1 MDIPFIDLDAQEK
14 VIGKKLEGA
23 VETVLQ
29 HKKFINGPEVSV
41 FEESL
46 AKFANVNNAITCGS
60 GTDALLL
67 PLMAIGVGEGDAV
80 FVPSFTFVATAEVV
94 SLLKATPFFVD
105 VDMKTFNI
113 DPEIFIEL
121 NESIQ
126 SEVLQLLSIDSLI
139 KIIKRLESDNAIKIL
154 ENLSKEVK
162 EKVLEKLPPK
172 DKFLLQE
179 GLSYPEDSAARI
191 MQREFTAVPSNWT
204 VGQTIDYLRENK
216 DLPEE
221 FLEIFIVDNEFKP
234 IGTVPSSRVLRTSR
248 DLKMNSIMREMP
260 VLISVNMDKEEVG
273 LTFENYNLV
282 SAGVVNKENKLV
294 GMITADDVVTVVQE
308 EAEED
313 ALRLAGVGDEEI
325 TDSVMLKTKRRF
337 NWLLLNLFTA
347 LLATWVIS
355 FFGASIEQM
364 VALAFLMPIVAS
376 MGGNAGMQTLAVTI
390 RAIATKELSKSNFNR
405 VVGKEFLIGIL
416 NGIIFAIITAIIV
429 QLWFK
434 ELNLSILIGISMV
447 LNMIV
452 AGLFGI
458 LVPVSLKKLNI
469 DPALASSV
477 FVTTITDVIGFL
489 SFLGLGSFYFL
500 N

>member
-1 MDIPFIDLDAQEK
+1 MALLKSTGNKKVNLDFNKE
-14 VIGKKLEGA
+14 
-23 VETVLQ
+23 
-29 HKKFINGPEVSV
+29 FINIFSDNI
-41 FEESL
+41 
-46 AKFANVNNAITCGS
+46 KNKNVNFINQT
-60 GTDALLL
+60 
-67 PLMAIGVGEGDAV
+67 
-80 FVPSFTFVATAEVV
+80 
-94 SLLKATPFFVD
+94 LKDLHEADIANLIENLNPDTRT
-105 VDMKTFNI
+105 KLIEIESFNI
-113 DPEIFIEL
+113 EPEIFIEL
-121 NESIQ
+121 NESVQ

-139 KIIKRLESDNAIKIL
+139 KIIKRLESDDAIKIL
-154 ENLSKEVK
+154 ENLTLDTKEL
-162 EKVLEKLPPK
+162 VLEKLPPK

-204 VGQTIDYLRENK
+204 VGQTIDYLREDK

-221 FLEIFIVDNEFKP
+221 FLEIFIVDNDFKP

-248 DLKMNSIMREMP
+248 DSKMNSIMSEMP
-260 VLISVNMDKEEVG
+260 VLISVNMDQEEVG
-273 LTFENYNLV
+273 HTFENYNLV

-434 ELNLSILIGISMV
+434 DINLSILIGISMI

>member
-1 MDIPFIDLDAQEK
+1 M
-14 VIGKKLEGA
+14 
-23 VETVLQ
+23 
-29 HKKFINGPEVSV
+29 
-41 FEESL
+41 
-46 AKFANVNNAITCGS
+46 
-60 GTDALLL
+60 
-67 PLMAIGVGEGDAV
+67 
-80 FVPSFTFVATAEVV
+80 
-94 SLLKATPFFVD
+94 SLLKSTGNKKVNLDFNKEFINTFSEKIENGNIEFINQTLKDLHEAD
-105 VDMKTFNI
+105 VANLIENLNPETRVKLIELESFNI
-113 DPEIFIEL
+113 NPEIFIEL

-126 SEVLQLLSIDSLI
+126 SEVLQLLSTDSVI
-139 KIIKRLESDNAIKIL
+139 KIIKRSESDNAIKIL
-154 ENLSKEVK
+154 ENLEIDTK

-172 DKFLLQE
+172 DKFLLEE

-204 VGQTIDYLRENK
+204 VGQTIDYLREDK

-248 DLKMNSIMREMP
+248 DLKMNSIMTEMS
-260 VLISVNMDKEEVG
+260 VLIPANMDQEEVG
-273 LTFENYNLV
+273 QTFENYNLV
-282 SAGVVNKENKLV
+282 SAGVVNKNNKLV

-313 ALRLAGVGDEEI
+313 VLRLAGVGDEEI

-355 FFGASIEQM
+355 NFGASIEQM

-390 RAIATKELSKSNFNR
+390 RAIAKKELSKSNFNR

-416 NGIIFAIITAIIV
+416 NGIIFAIITAVIV

-434 ELNLSILIGISMV
+434 EFNLSLLIGISMI

>member
-1 MDIPFIDLDAQEK
+1 MSLIKSIGGKNVNFDFNKEFLSIFSDKIKSSDL
-14 VIGKKLEGA
+14 
-23 VETVLQ
+23 
-29 HKKFINGPEVSV
+29 KFINQTLEDLHPSDVANLIENLSSETRAKLIEI
-41 FEESL
+41 EE
-46 AKFANVNNAITCGS
+46 F
-60 GTDALLL
+60 D
-67 PLMAIGVGEGDAV
+67 
-80 FVPSFTFVATAEVV
+80 
-94 SLLKATPFFVD
+94 
-105 VDMKTFNI
+105 I
-113 DPEIFIEL
+113 DPEIFVEI

-126 SEVLQLLSIDSLI
+126 TEILQLLSSDSI
-139 KIIKRLESDNAIKIL
+139 AKIIKRLESDNAISII
-154 ENLSKEVK
+154 ENLNI
-162 EKVLEKLPPK
+162 EKKNSVLDKLPPK
-172 DKFLLQE
+172 DRFLLEE

-191 MQREFTAVPSNWT
+191 MQREFTAVPSDWS
-204 VGQTIDYLRENK
+204 VGQTIDYLRESK

-221 FLEIFIVDNEFKP
+221 FLEIFVVDNEFKP
-234 IGTVPSSRVLRTSR
+234 IGIVPSSRVLRTPR
-248 DLKMNSIMREMP
+248 EKKMNSIMREMP

-273 LTFENYNLV
+273 HAFENYNLV
-282 SAGVVNKENKLV
+282 SAGVVNKNNKLV

-313 ALRLAGVGDEEI
+313 VLRLAGVGDEEI
-325 TDSVMLKTKRRF
+325 TDSVLIKTKRRF

-355 FFGASIEQM
+355 LFGASIEQM

-390 RAIATKELSKSNFNR
+390 RAIATKELSSGNFNKI
-405 VVGKEFLIGIL
+405 VGKEFLIGIL
-416 NGIIFAIITAIIV
+416 NGIIFAIITAVIV
-429 QLWFK
+429 QFWFQ
-434 ELNLSILIGISMV
+434 ELKLSLLIGISMV

-458 LVPVSLKKLNI
+458 LVPVSLKKVNI

-489 SFLGLGSFYFL
+489 SFLGIGSYFFL

>member
-1 MDIPFIDLDAQEK
+1 MTLPKSGEAKKVNLDFNKEFITTFTQNIESRN
-14 VIGKKLEGA
+14 V
-23 VETVLQ
+23 
-29 HKKFINGPEVSV
+29 KFINQTLKDLHEADVANLIENLNPDTRNKLIEI
-41 FEESL
+41 ES
-46 AKFANVNNAITCGS
+46 
-60 GTDALLL
+60 
-67 PLMAIGVGEGDAV
+67 
-80 FVPSFTFVATAEVV
+80 
-94 SLLKATPFFVD
+94 
-105 VDMKTFNI
+105 FNI

-204 VGQTIDYLRENK
+204 VGQTIDYLREDK

-221 FLEIFIVDNEFKP
+221 FLEIFIVDNDFKP

-325 TDSVMLKTKRRF
+325 TDSVMLK
-337 NWLLLNLFTA
+337 N
-347 LLATWVIS
+347 
-355 FFGASIEQM
+355 
-364 VALAFLMPIVAS
+364 
-376 MGGNAGMQTLAVTI
+376 
-390 RAIATKELSKSNFNR
+390 
-405 VVGKEFLIGIL
+405 
-416 NGIIFAIITAIIV
+416 
-429 QLWFK
+429 
-434 ELNLSILIGISMV
+434 
-447 LNMIV
+447 
-452 AGLFGI
+452 
-458 LVPVSLKKLNI
+458 KKKI
-469 DPALASSV
+469 
-477 FVTTITDVIGFL
+477 
-489 SFLGLGSFYFL
+489 
-500 N
+500 

>member
-1 MDIPFIDLDAQEK
+1 MTLVKSTGNKKVNLDFNKEFIDTFSDKIQSNDIQFVNQTLKDLHESDVANLIENLSNESRT
-14 VIGKKLEGA
+14 KLIEI
-23 VETVLQ
+23 E
-29 HKKFINGPEVSV
+29 
-41 FEESL
+41 
-46 AKFANVNNAITCGS
+46 
-60 GTDALLL
+60 
-67 PLMAIGVGEGDAV
+67 
-80 FVPSFTFVATAEVV
+80 
-94 SLLKATPFFVD
+94 
-105 VDMKTFNI
+105 TFNI
-113 DPEIFIEL
+113 DPDIFIEL

-126 SEVLQLLSIDSLI
+126 SEVLQLLSVDSI
-139 KIIKRLESDNAIKIL
+139 INIIKRLESDDSIKIL
-154 ENLSKEVK
+154 ENL
-162 EKVLEKLPPK
+162 EKNKKKLVLDKLPPK
-172 DKFLLQE
+172 DKFLLEE

-191 MQREFTAVPSNWT
+191 MQREFTAVPSDWT
-204 VGQTIDYLRENK
+204 VGQTIDYLREDK

-221 FLEIFIVDNEFKP
+221 FLEIFIVDSDFKP

-248 DLKMNSIMREMP
+248 ELKMNSIMNEMP
-260 VLISVNMDKEEVG
+260 ILISANMDQEEVG
-273 LTFENYNLV
+273 QAFENYNLV
-282 SAGVVNKENKLV
+282 SAGVVNKNNKLV
-294 GMITADDVVTVVQE
+294 GMITVDDVVTVVQE

-313 ALRLAGVGDEEI
+313 VLRLAGVGDEEI
-325 TDSVMLKTKRRF
+325 TDSVMVKTKRRF

-355 FFGASIEQM
+355 NFGASIEQM

-416 NGIIFAIITAIIV
+416 NGLIFAIITGVIV

-434 ELNLSILIGISMV
+434 QLNLSFLIGVSMI

-489 SFLGLGSFYFL
+489 SFLGLGSYYFL

>member
-1 MDIPFIDLDAQEK
+1 MTLPKTREAKKVNLDFNKE
-14 VIGKKLEGA
+14 
-23 VETVLQ
+23 
-29 HKKFINGPEVSV
+29 FINTFTQNIENRNVEFINQTLKDLHDADVANLIENLDPDTRNKLIEI
-41 FEESL
+41 ES
-46 AKFANVNNAITCGS
+46 
-60 GTDALLL
+60 
-67 PLMAIGVGEGDAV
+67 
-80 FVPSFTFVATAEVV
+80 
-94 SLLKATPFFVD
+94 
-105 VDMKTFNI
+105 FNI

-172 DKFLLQE
+172 DNFLLQE

-204 VGQTIDYLRENK
+204 VGQTIDYLREDK

-434 ELNLSILIGISMV
+434 ELNLSLLIGISMI